1 MRSIIKG
8 LAMASA
14 GVAMF
19 AMPAAAAETQD
30 DLREMRELVLKLQD
44 QMQAQQK
51 QIDEQQGVIKEA
63 GLEDDERGSGSG
75 LSSFLESTDFSG
87 WVAASYFW
95 NFNNPR
101 KPTAGGNAAYSNPF
115 HPDHNSFQFD
125 EAWFVIDREATE
137 ESPAGFHFEMTYGA
151 TATTLSETSNS
162 GRFTAFGDGTG
173 NQNGNDIWVVSANV
187 SYLTPWGQEITAG
200 KFGTLIG
207 YEVAGAPNNV
217 NITRGFMYNNFQPF
231 SQTGV
236 LVGQDFDNG
245 FTMTVGAVNGLSNQQ
260 FDTNMSKG
268 VMWQA
273 GWGNDNATFLFN
285 GMYDADLEGQG
296 DDLVILDA
304 VVELTPN
311 DDLLLWFNY
320 DYFYVDDN
328 GGSDFTAN
336 GFALGGRQAL
346 TDKLGLG
353 GRFEYAH
360 LNNLNGDDNGDLF
373 SWTSTV
379 DYALTDNL
387 TWKVEYKYEASDD
400 LADAFRKGNGSPTP
414 KFADDAH
421 YIGTQLYYEF

>member
-1 MRSIIKG
+1 MRSIIKC
-8 LAMASA
+8 LLVAAA
-14 GVAMF
+14 GVAMV
-19 AMPAAAAETQD
+19 ATSAWASEGQD
-30 DLREMRELVLKLQD
+30 ELREMREMVLKLQD
-44 QMQAQQK
+44 QLNAQQE
-51 QIDEQQGVIKEA
+51 QINEQNGVIREA
-63 GLEDDERGSGSG
+63 GLEDERGSLSS

-125 EAWFVIDREATE
+125 EAWFVIDRAATE

-151 TATTLSETSNS
+151 TATALAETFNIARDPT
-162 GRFTAFGDGTG
+162 GNTTG
-173 NQNGNDIWVVSANV
+173 NQNGNDIWVVQANV

-236 LVGQDFDNG
+236 LVGQDFDGG
-245 FTMTVGAVNGLSNQQ
+245 FTYTVGVVNGLANEQ

-268 VMWQA
+268 VEWQV
-273 GWGNDNATFLFN
+273 GWGNDTMTFLFN
-285 GMYDADLEGQG
+285 GMYDSDLEGQG
-296 DDLVILDA
+296 DDLVILDG
-304 VVELTPN
+304 VIEMTPSDN
-311 DDLLLWFNY
+311 VLLWFNY
-320 DYFYVDDN
+320 DYVWVDDV
-328 GGSDFTAN
+328 GGVDFTVN
-336 GFALGGRQAL
+336 GFALGGRL
-346 TDKLGLG
+346 GVTDDLGVG
-353 GRFEYAH
+353 ARFEYAH
-360 LNNLNGDDNGDLF
+360 LNNAFGSDDNGDLY
-373 SWTSTV
+373 SWTMTT

-400 LADAFRKGNGSPTP
+400 IADAFRKGNGSPTT

-421 YIGTQLYYEF
+421 YLGTQLYYAF

>member
-1 MRSIIKG
+1 MRSTIKCL
-8 LAMASA
+8 LAVTA

-19 AMPAAAAETQD
+19 AATAGATDVQD
-30 DLREMRELVLKLQD
+30 EMREMREMVLKLQD
-44 QMQAQQK
+44 QIESQQE

-63 GLEDDERGSGSG
+63 GIEDERGSSSG

-101 KPTAGGNAAYSNPF
+101 KPNAGTNNTYSNPF

-125 EAWFVIDREATE
+125 EAWFIMDRAPTE
-137 ESPAGFHFEMTYGA
+137 ESPAGYHFEMTYGA
-151 TATTLSETSNS
+151 TATALAETCNIARGPCTS
-162 GRFTAFGDGTG
+162 TG

-187 SYLTPWGQEITAG
+187 SYLTPWDQTITAG

-217 NITRGFMYNNFQPF
+217 NITRGFMYTNFQPF

-273 GWGNDNATFLFN
+273 GWGNDSMTFLFN
-285 GMYDADLEGQG
+285 GMYDSDLEGEG
-296 DDLVILDA
+296 DELVILDA
-304 VVELTPN
+304 VVEMTPT
-311 DDLLLWFNY
+311 DSLLLWFNY
-320 DYFYVDDN
+320 DYFYVDDI
-328 GGSDFTAN
+328 GGVDFTTN
-336 GFALGGRQAL
+336 GFALGGRHAL
-346 TDKLGLG
+346 TDDLGMG
-353 GRFEYAH
+353 ARFEYAH
-360 LNNLNGDDNGDLF
+360 LENAFGSDDNGDLY
-373 SWTSTV
+373 SWTSTL
-379 DYALTDNL
+379 DYALTENL

-400 LADAFRKGNGSPTP
+400 LADAYPKGNGG
-414 KFADDAH
+414 KLADDSH
-421 YIGTQLYYEF
+421 YLGTQIYYEF